1 MIILVRHGE
10 ATHHT
15 QRLTGGW
22 TDSQL
27 TDKGRAQ
34 IKAAAVKLAK
44 DFAGRNC
51 KLRILASDLQ
61 RASASAQII
70 AEELGFKGEIEHCRF
85 LREKNNGI
93 AAGMTEEE
101 AKKLAAAQRELA
113 EEGYSLLIWDAYRPV
128 SAQYRLWEVCPNPVY
143 VADPTKGFSKHSR
156 GNTVDISLVSTN
168 GDPVEMPSGFDDFT
182 SRADRDYS
190 DVSQTAGENAR
201 YLEAVMTAAGFVG
214 YSGEWWHYSD
224 STAYPVVR

>member
-1 MIILVRHGE
+1 MMIILVRHGE

-34 IKAAAVKLAK
+34 IKAAAVKLAR

-101 AKKLAAAQRELA
+101 AKKHFCK
-113 EEGYSLLIWDAYRPV
+113 LLP
-128 SAQYRLWEVCPNPVY
+128 
-143 VADPTKGFSKHSR
+143 SR
-156 GNTVDISLVSTN
+156 SWITATIPAVK
-168 GDPVEMPSGFDDFT
+168 
-182 SRADRDYS
+182 RAMS
-190 DVSQTAGENAR
+190 SI
-201 YLEAVMTAAGFVG
+201 AVMYTVCGIVRM
-214 YSGEWWHYSD
+214 
-224 STAYPVVR
+224 STRKIC